1 MFNDLAWFGS
11 DLSRTFEDEEDPEE
25 RRKRIEAEEN
35 GAALGAAVGI
45 IIAGAMALSGDEED
59 ETDEE
64 IEDEN
69 DPYSGPYLG
78 M

>member
-1 MFNDLAWFGS
+1 MIDND
-11 DLSRTFEDEEDPEE
+11 TEDPEE

-35 GAALGAAVGI
+35 GVALGAAVGI

-59 ETDEE
+59 ET
-64 IEDEN
+64 EDTTE
-69 DPYSGPYLG
+69 YAGPTMDG

>member
-1 MFNDLAWFGS
+1 MFNDLAWLGS

-35 GAALGAAVGI
+35 GAALGAAVGLI
-45 IIAGAMALSGDEED
+45 LGSAMALNDAEED
-59 ETDEE
+59 ET
-64 IEDEN
+64 EDTTE
-69 DPYSGPYLG
+69 YAGPTMDG

>member
-35 GAALGAAVGI
+35 GAALGAAVGLI
-45 IIAGAMALSGDEED
+45 LGGAMALDDAEED
-59 ETDEE
+59 ETEDT
-64 IEDEN
+64 IE
-69 DPYSGPYLG
+69 YAGPMMDG

>member
-35 GAALGAAVGI
+35 GAALGAAVGLI
-45 IIAGAMALSGDEED
+45 LGGVMTLSNADED

-64 IEDEN
+64 IEEEN

>member
-1 MFNDLAWFGS
+1 MIDND
-11 DLSRTFEDEEDPEE
+11 TEDPEE

-45 IIAGAMALSGDEED
+45 IIAGAMALSDDEED
-59 ETDEE
+59 EA
-64 IEDEN
+64 EDTPE
-69 DPYSGPYLG
+69 YAGPTMDG